1 MHYRTIQHPGECN
14 HRVLAS
20 RHLGFAV
27 HVRTEAEVKAKI
39 EQWRNQYHDANHV
52 CYAWRLGWDAQ
63 RFRSSDDGEPSGT
76 AGKPILG
83 QIQSYQLT
91 NVLVGVVRYFGGTK
105 LGTGGLIDAYRTAA
119 KLALESAVIHEVEVK
134 DHFTWNFEY
143 AHMPAV
149 MAMLK
154 EARMEKLHSDLSERC
169 MLEFLLPAEHSERVK
184 NQCEHLNLGQLTYI
198 GRA

>member
-1 MHYRTIQHPGECN
+1 MHYRTIQQPGECN

-27 HVRTEAEVKAKI
+27 HVRSEPEIKTKLDA
-39 EQWRNQYHDANHV
+39 WRNQYHDANHV

-83 QIQSYQLT
+83 QIQSQNVT
-91 NVLVGVVRYFGGTK
+91 NVLVAVVRYFGGTK

-119 KLALESAVIHEVEVK
+119 RMALENAVIHEVEVK
-134 DHFTWNFEY
+134 DHFKWDFEY
-143 AHMPAV
+143 AQMPGI
-149 MAMLK
+149 MSMLK
-154 EARMEKLHSDLSERC
+154 DARMEKLNQDLSEQC
-169 MLEFLLPAEHSERVK
+169 SIEFLLPAEHSERIK
-184 NQCEHLNLGQLTYI
+184 NQCAHLQMGQLTYI